1 MDYSFIIEM
10 DPIPSFPN
18 FRITI
23 VVRKNDIDFQILF
36 KNNNIRIGDTLRD
49 FDTRKQGMY
58 YLFYYKNNKSNN
70 VNLTNYQTRFTKL
83 IGANFRN

>member
-49 FDTRKQGMY
+49 FDTRKQSMY